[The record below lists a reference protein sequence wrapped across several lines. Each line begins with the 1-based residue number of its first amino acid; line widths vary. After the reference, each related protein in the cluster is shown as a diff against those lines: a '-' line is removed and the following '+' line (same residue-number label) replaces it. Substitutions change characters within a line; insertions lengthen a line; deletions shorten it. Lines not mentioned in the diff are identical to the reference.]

1 MTNGTPTTRLAKP
14 VLAYDFFRFL
24 RRPLIASLNF
34 SPRRHIIKTDEGQR
48 LVALARLFDEF
59 LQARLDVIR
68 KKYQAEK
75 ISDNGKKTFVPGKNR
90 AFSSSF
96 PENLRRDME
105 VSARFNRRSMNREIM
120 ERLLDSLNYL
130 TEQQLPENEEVW
142 RLRELAILFDEFI
155 SGKVVK
161 AENPLTKEVAGE
173 EKKEE

>member
-1 MTNGTPTTRLAKP
+1 M
-14 VLAYDFFRFL
+14 
-24 RRPLIASLNF
+24 
-34 SPRRHIIKTDEGQR
+34 
-48 LVALARLFDEF
+48 
-59 LQARLDVIR
+59 IR
-68 KKYQAEK
+68 KKYQTEK
-75 ISDNGKKTFVPGKNR
+75 SSDNGKKTFVPGKNR